1 MTSEKSKE
9 NSSSEVGSELKA
21 IRVILAALMPLSDN
35 ARSSVI
41 SYVFRRLGI
50 PLGQAVEAP
59 YSTGPIRESVPVEAG
74 HRGGLV
80 DIRTLKE
87 EKQPSSAREMAVL
100 VAFYLSELAPPS
112 ERKTEISADDIRQY
126 FKQAAF
132 KLPAAPE
139 MTLVH
144 TRNAGYF
151 DPGPARGL
159 YKLNAVG
166 YNLVAHSLPAT
177 PGASKPKRRAKSG
190 GPAKKTKR

>member
-1 MTSEKSKE
+1 MTSEKSKQ
-9 NSSSEVGSELKA
+9 NSAAEVESELKA
-21 IRVILAALMPLSDN
+21 IRVILGALTPLGDD

-41 SYVFRRLGI
+41 SYVFSRLGI
-50 PLGQAVEAP
+50 SVGQPVEAP
-59 YSTGPIRESVPVEAG
+59 YSSSPVREAIPIEPAQR
-74 HRGGLV
+74 RGLI

-100 VAFYLSELAPPS
+100 VAFYLSELAPAG

-151 DPGPARGL
+151 DPGSARGL

-166 YNLVAHSLPAT
+166 YNLIAHSLPAT
-177 PGASKPKRRAKSG
+177 PGAIKTKRRTKGST
-190 GPAKKTKR
+190 PNKKTKR